1 MYRTSAV
8 DGVLVNSVQSA
19 SILHTG
25 DTEKVQCFSAALAI
39 QRERTDYGTFDV
51 PLNKY
56 EIFSEPVVVPVC
68 PNVQIKRTFNACP
81 FIRVGRIDILG
92 ISSSSLLHIGS
103 VNEMT
108 LQSRVKHIRN
118 FLTNP
123 YPENGEEEE
132 S

>member
-8 DGVLVNSVQSA
+8 DEVIVNSVA
-19 SILHTG
+19 SSSIIQTG
-25 DTEKVQCFSAALAI
+25 DTEKIQCFSAALAI
-39 QRERTDYGTFDV
+39 QRERTDFGRFDI

-56 EIFSEPVVVPVC
+56 DIFSQPVVVPVC
-68 PNVQIKRTFNACP
+68 PAVQIKKTFNACP

-92 ISSSSLLHIGS
+92 VSSSSLLHIGS

-118 FLTNP
+118 FLKNP
-123 YPENGEEEE
+123 YPEIEEEE